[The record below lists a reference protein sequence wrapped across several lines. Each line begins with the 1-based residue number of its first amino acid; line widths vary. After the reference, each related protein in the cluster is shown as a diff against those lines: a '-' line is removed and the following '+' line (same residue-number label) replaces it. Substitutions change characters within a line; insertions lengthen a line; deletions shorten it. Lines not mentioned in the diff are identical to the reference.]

1 MSDLYAPTQFGFL
14 SPSEKSRMTTPNW
27 LRIRSCRRLP
37 EWAAAV
43 EEDGR
48 IVMIFDLRNGET
60 WDMTTEPEHVRHA
73 ADVLFGTACN
83 DNDNQDEDPT

>member
-1 MSDLYAPTQFGFL
+1 
-14 SPSEKSRMTTPNW
+14 MTIPNW

-60 WDMTTEPEHVRHA
+60 WDLTKEPDHVRAA
-73 ADVLFGTACN
+73 ADYLFGVNCN
-83 DNDNQDEDPT
+83 NKEDKDSCTP